1 MHRAAAERIREQD
14 FPAAEQAP
22 DREQGIRGLSDPAAL
37 AETGADSLP
46 QDGKL
51 NAGTKNRFGGN
62 QKLDPAVT
70 EPSWARHGEL
80 VPLRNG
86 YGNET
91 APNTEHTEQKMY
103 PTMENTTGGGDWSR
117 VAKPVAGRDN
127 GLKPG

>member
-1 MHRAAAERIREQD
+1 VLLGSISTGARAQTGTKRFGTNREQNKYDFRFPHEEQLDGERKDPSTQNLMHRAAAERIREQD

-22 DREQGIRGLSDPAAL
+22 DGEQGIRGLSDPAAL

-70 EPSWARHGEL
+70 EPS
-80 VPLRNG
+80 
-86 YGNET
+86 
-91 APNTEHTEQKMY
+91 
-103 PTMENTTGGGDWSR
+103 
-117 VAKPVAGRDN
+117 
-127 GLKPG
+127 